1 MDDKFYNRVGG
12 DRISSRQID
21 ELIGLA
27 RGLAADGSI
36 NKAEVEF
43 LQKWLAANVEISDQ
57 PIEQLLEPRFRTR
70 GSVEADHPAPLQSA
84 SAFDL

>member
-27 RGLAADGSI
+27 RGLPADGSI
-36 NKAEVEF
+36 NKAEVESF
-43 LQKWLAANVEISDQ
+43 KSGWPPMSRLAISRSSGPCTDGSMKSS
-57 PIEQLLEPRFRTR
+57 RTACSISMNTPNFSIR
-70 GSVEADHPAPLQSA
+70 
-84 SAFDL
+84 

>member
-12 DRISSRQID
+12 DRISSRQVD

-43 LQKWLAANVEISDQ
+43 LQKWLAAGLHV
-57 PIEQLLEPRFRTR
+57 
-70 GSVEADHPAPLQSA
+70 A
-84 SAFDL
+84 SLRA